1 MTPKESPIVLN
12 EEVMLAMKCSMPGG
26 GAAASAHLSGLLWQP
41 SRTLHSLASISARSQ
56 HPSEL
61 PPSAASS
68 SFMSFKLI
76 EDTSIT
82 MCFLF
87 NFCFC
92 SARCRP
98 PKQILLWGSQP
109 FLQFLFGD
117 DRFLKNSTLKWCG
130 DRPRGCNKGVIPCE
144 RRVAGIDPSTRG
156 RSPVILEV
164 RFRSRALSMRRSK
177 VRLY

>member
-98 PKQILLWGSQP
+98 PKQILLWGT
-109 FLQFLFGD
+109 
-117 DRFLKNSTLKWCG
+117 TL
-130 DRPRGCNKGVIPCE
+130 DTI
-144 RRVAGIDPSTRG
+144 TLRG
-156 RSPVILEV
+156 RPFFEKFNTEMV
-164 RFRSRALSMRRSK
+164 RGSTA
-177 VRLY
+177 RLP